1 MDAKE
6 DKLSHA
12 HGHGH
17 GHDHTHLVSANT
29 PARRLLSV
37 AGLTLI
43 VFLAELIGGLVSG
56 SLALLADAGHMVTDS
71 AGLLMAVAGL
81 AIARRGADYR
91 ATYGYRRV
99 EVLTALINGL
109 TVFIIAAAI
118 LVGAINRFGSAEQ
131 ASIKTTSMLV
141 IAVIGLVT
149 NVAAAIILAG
159 AAKQSVNV
167 RGAYLHVLVDAAGSV
182 AVIVTAIVISLT
194 GWTAMDSIVSVVIA
208 LFIVPR
214 AATLVRDCLHVLLEY
229 TPRGVDTEKITTD
242 LKALDGVA
250 DVHDLHVWSLNGS
263 DLLASV
269 HVVYSEAGDTDGC
282 TLLDRTQ
289 ALLHDVHGIEHA
301 TVQVERAGHSAHEY
315 TPHGNLGRG

>member
-1 MDAKE
+1 MHVDP
-6 DKLSHA
+6 
-12 HGHGH
+12 
-17 GHDHTHLVSANT
+17 ANT
-29 PARRLLSV
+29 PAHRLLAV
-37 AGLTLI
+37 AALTLV

-109 TVFIIAAAI
+109 TVFIIAAVI
-118 LVGAINRFGSAEQ
+118 LWGAIQRFGSPEQ
-131 ASIKTTSMLV
+131 HEIQTTSMLV
-141 IAVIGLVT
+141 IAVIGLIT
-149 NVAAAIILAG
+149 NVVAAVILAS

-182 AVIVTAIVISLT
+182 AVIVSAIVISFT
-194 GWTAMDSIVSVVIA
+194 GWTAVDSVVSIIIA

-214 AATLVRDCLHVLLEY
+214 AAALVRDCLHVLLEY
-229 TPRGVDTEKITTD
+229 TPKGVDTEKIIAD
-242 LKALDGVA
+242 LKALEGVA

-269 HVVYSEAGDTDGC
+269 HVVHADAAESDGC
-282 TLLDRTQ
+282 SLLDRTQ

-301 TVQVERAGHSAHEY
+301 TVQIEQEGHSAHEY
-315 TPHGNLGRG
+315 EPHGETHSEARSEARSS